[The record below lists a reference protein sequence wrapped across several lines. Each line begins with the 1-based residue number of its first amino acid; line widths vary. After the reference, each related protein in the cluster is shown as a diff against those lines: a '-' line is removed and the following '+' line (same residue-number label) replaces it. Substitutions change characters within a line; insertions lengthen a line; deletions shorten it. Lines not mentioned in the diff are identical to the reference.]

1 MDTYQPHVHW
11 VRQVLNLVGC
21 VAIFLFYRTMALNTY
36 YPATVDLLISILL
49 AEYCRFNNEGRR
61 IAFRQAAWHPK
72 DKEDVEKHALTA
84 SAQREA
90 ASSEAIAAVVG
101 WREDPALWTRCL
113 ESYKKAVGCKFLLAG
128 IDGHDPD
135 DMEMVDIFKKV
146 YPTQSCVVYVDEPL
160 GEIANAVR
168 ASEKMSR
175 RKLGDAI
182 DENGINAIA
191 MEQCKQ
197 VARRVLEQQ
206 LGGRSLSGPEG
217 MKQLLVYQRH
227 MHKKGI
233 MFTVLVFS
241 IVLADMLGVEFV
253 WSSDSDTIV
262 LPESLD
268 GTISTVAGDHTIG
281 GASSGLVVHNAAD
294 TVVTKLASTIYWC
307 ELYLTRS
314 MPGSMAVSDC
324 QSGPSAVFRLSA
336 ISPILIRWYNQRVF
350 GKKMIVN
357 EDRHLTTLLLL
368 NGWHVIYAGD
378 IMTETESPVTL
389 VRWIRQ
395 QVRWARAQHIESLLL
410 PRVYAKSHPFLFM
423 SALRREL
430 AHLVVF
436 VQCLLYLFTE
446 HNLLYFNMPDFGLRI
461 IGIALYNFLRNPDR
475 QSTAA
480 VVWMIPGLLF
490 YNVPLP
496 AVQAWSLVTLT
507 ADTWGNCMRS
517 STERAKKEST
527 RKKWFESGFFVIW
540 MGVVGAMLAKW
551 VSTRMALMPGQMLVV
566 MLSAASLSTFI
577 FWRITIQSN

>member
-1 MDTYQPHVHW
+1 MDTYQPRVHW
-11 VRQVLNLVGC
+11 SRQAVNLFGC
-21 VAIFLFYRTMALNTY
+21 VVIFLLYRAAALNTY

-61 IAFRQAAWHPK
+61 IAFRQAASYPK
-72 DKEDVEKHALTA
+72 DKEDVEKQARH
-84 SAQREA
+84 EA
-90 ASSEAIAAVVG
+90 ASSEAIAAIVG

-113 ESYKKAVGCKFLLAG
+113 ESYKTAVGCKFVVAG
-128 IDGHDPD
+128 IDGHDSD
-135 DMEMVDIFKKV
+135 DSEMIDIFKEV
-146 YPTQSCVVYVDEPL
+146 FPAQSCIIHVDEPL

-168 ASEKMSR
+168 NSEKTSM
-175 RKLGDAI
+175 RKLGELMGE
-182 DENGINAIA
+182 DEINSIA
-191 MEQCKQ
+191 MERCKQ
-197 VARRVLEQQ
+197 IARRLLEEQ
-206 LGGRSLSGPEG
+206 LGDRPLSGPG
-217 MKQLLVYQRH
+217 GVKQLLVYQRH

-368 NGWHVIYAGD
+368 NGWRVIYAGD

-410 PRVYAKSHPFLFM
+410 PSVYAKSHPFLFM

-430 AHLVVF
+430 AHLIVF
-436 VQCLLYLFTE
+436 VQCMLYLFTE

-461 IGIALYNFLRNPDR
+461 LGIALYNFLRNPDR

-480 VVWMIPGLLF
+480 VLWMVPGLLF

-507 ADTWGNCMRS
+507 ADTWGNSMRS
-517 STERAKKEST
+517 STERARKESAS
-527 RKKWFESGFFVIW
+527 KKWFESGFFVIW

-551 VSTRMALMPGQMLVV
+551 ASTRMALMPGQMLVA
-566 MLSAASLSTFI
+566 MLSAASLSTLT
-577 FWRITIQSN
+577 FWRITIHDG